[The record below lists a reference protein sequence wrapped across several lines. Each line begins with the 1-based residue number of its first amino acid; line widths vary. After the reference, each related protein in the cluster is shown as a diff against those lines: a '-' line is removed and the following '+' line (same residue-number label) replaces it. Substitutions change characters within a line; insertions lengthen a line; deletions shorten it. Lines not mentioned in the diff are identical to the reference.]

1 MSFTDSRYWN
11 PLLETLPRAELE
23 RLQLLKFKRAI
34 AHACASSPF
43 YRRKLGGAKIKPDDI
58 QTLGDI
64 RKVPRT
70 DKDELR
76 EAQQTDPFPY
86 GDLLSVP
93 IEDVTAYHQT
103 SGTTGQV
110 VRQADSWRDWE
121 WWSECWATILWAQGF
136 RPRDRVFIPFS
147 YGVFIAF
154 WAGHYACEKLGC
166 EVIPGGGLSTED
178 RILKMKE
185 MKATALMC
193 TPTYALHMADVAARI
208 GIDLAR
214 DLHIRKILCSGE
226 PGALIPST
234 KQRIEERWGA
244 KVYDHAGATEGGAW
258 GFECSEQPGGL
269 HVNEAMFLLEVLNME
284 TGEPARPGEQ
294 GELVI
299 TPLDRRAQ
307 PYLRFNLKDIAI
319 PSDRA
324 CKCGRSF
331 RLLEGGVLGR
341 TDRLVKIRGV
351 LFSPTSV
358 EEVVRGFP
366 ELGDEY
372 QVILRRKG
380 ELDEVTVKVETKPGG
395 SKSPDLLERLRQ
407 KLRLQTGIRI
417 DVELEAYGTLP
428 RFEVKAS
435 RFKDLR

>member
-1 MSFTDSRYWN
+1 M
-11 PLLETLPRAELE
+11 LETLPRDQLE
-23 RLQLLKFKRAI
+23 QLQLLKFKRA
-34 AHACASSPF
+34 ARHAYTSSPF
-43 YRRKLGGAKIKPDDI
+43 YRKKLDSAKIKPGDIKTLSDI
-58 QTLGDI
+58 QKI
-64 RKVPRT
+64 PMT

-76 EAQQTDPFPY
+76 EAQQTNPFPY
-86 GDLLSVP
+86 GDLLAVSTD
-93 IEDVTAYHQT
+93 DVTAYHQT
-103 SGTTGQV
+103 SGTTGQP

-154 WAGHYACEKLGC
+154 WVGHYACEKIGC

-185 MKATALMC
+185 IRATALMG
-193 TPTYALHMADVAARI
+193 TPTYGLHMAEVAGKMGINLANELDVT
-208 GIDLAR
+208 
-214 DLHIRKILCSGE
+214 KMLCSGE

-234 KQRIEERWGA
+234 KRRLEERWGA

-258 GFECSEQPGGL
+258 GFECAQQPGAL
-269 HVNEAMFLLEVLNME
+269 HINEAMFLVEVLDTE
-284 TGEPARPGEQ
+284 TGEPVAPGGS

-299 TPLDRRAQ
+299 TPLDRKAQ
-307 PYLRFNLKDIAI
+307 PYLRFNLKDIALLSEK
-319 PSDRA
+319 P

-331 RLLEGGVLGR
+331 RLLKGGILGR
-341 TDRLVKIRGV
+341 CDRLTKIRGI

-358 EEVVRGFP
+358 EEVVRGFS

-372 QVILRRKG
+372 QVILQKRG
-380 ELDEVTVKVETKPGG
+380 ELDEVTVKVEIKPDGE
-395 SKSPDLLERLRQ
+395 KSADLEERLRQ
-407 KLRLQTGIRI
+407 ELRLHTGLRVN
-417 DVELEAYGTLP
+417 VELEAYGTLP

-435 RFKDLR
+435 RFKDQR

>member
-1 MSFTDSRYWN
+1 MSFTHSRYWN
-11 PLLETLPRAELE
+11 PVLETLPRAKLE
-23 RLQLLKFKRAI
+23 QLKLLKFKRAVSHVY
-34 AHACASSPF
+34 ANSPF
-43 YRRKLGGAKIKPDDI
+43 YRIKLDRAKIKPDDI
-58 QTLGDI
+58 KTLSDI
-64 RKVPRT
+64 QKIPRT
-70 DKDELR
+70 DKNELR

-86 GDLLSVP
+86 GTLLSVP
-93 IEDVTAYHQT
+93 IDDVTAYHQT
-103 SGTTGQV
+103 SGTTGQA

-136 RPRDRVFIPFS
+136 RPHDRVFIPFS

-154 WAGHYACEKLGC
+154 WAGHYACEKIGC

-185 MKATALMC
+185 VKATALMC
-193 TPTYALHMADVAARI
+193 TPTYALHVAEVASRM
-208 GIDLAR
+208 GIDLAKE
-214 DLHIRKILCSGE
+214 LNINKMLCSGE

-234 KQRIEERWGA
+234 KRRIEERWGA

-258 GFECSEQPGGL
+258 GFECAEQSEGL
-269 HVNEAMFLLEVLNME
+269 HINEAMFLLEVLNTE
-284 TGEPARPGEQ
+284 TGQPVEPGEK

-307 PYLRFNLKDIAI
+307 PYLRFNLKDIGI
-319 PSDRA
+319 LSDEA

-331 RLLEGGVLGR
+331 LLLKGGVLGR
-341 TDRLVKIRGV
+341 SDRLTKIRGV

-358 EEVVRGFP
+358 EEIVRAFP

-372 QVILRRKG
+372 QVILHKKG

-395 SKSPDLLERLRQ
+395 SESPDLEERLGQ
-407 KLRLQTGIRI
+407 ALRLHTGIRI
-417 DVELEAYGTLP
+417 NVEVEAYGTLP

-435 RFKDLR
+435 RFKDQR